1 MVESVVDR
9 LPSVEDVERELDRNR
24 FESAILRMIHRAFKR
39 RQSRE
44 HAAEHFRRIRES
56 GVANGK

>member
-1 MVESVVDR
+1 MAERVVDR

-24 FESAILRMIHRAFKR
+24 FESAILRMIHRALKR

-44 HAAEHFRRIRES
+44 QAAEHFRRLRES
-56 GVANGK
+56 GVASGK